1 MEKIDFE
8 FLLNF
13 LSFSVKNE
21 AIKFY
26 SIIPWSLLVIQDRLG
41 KRLLANV
48 SAIFGPKSGHCLLS
62 YRTSYYFLIIA
73 LVSILAI

>member
-1 MEKIDFE
+1 MEKIDLK

-21 AIKFY
+21 AIKFF

-48 SAIFGPKSGHCLLS
+48 SAIFGPKSAIV
-62 YRTSYYFLIIA
+62 F
-73 LVSILAI
+73 LAIGQAMILSSLP